1 METRSARRKPTIELR
16 YYELP
21 EHEPVLTLTGEDWVR
36 PYGDTADNLHFH
48 NLMEIGIC
56 RWGEGEV
63 VLDEQVVPYQ
73 AGMVT
78 LIPANCL
85 HTTISRDGGLN
96 YWEYMFFDP
105 KEVLQRAFSENEL
118 FAEAVARRLSSEAK
132 ALPGEMC
139 GALTQLLQ
147 MVLAEYPADAA
158 YHTETVYSLL
168 TALLLK
174 AARLYT
180 SDEPIQR
187 PVATGLQQIMPAL
200 EYINRHYMNPLLIG
214 ELAAQCLL
222 SEAHLR
228 RKFKEY
234 LNMSPND
241 YLTMVRIRH
250 GCDLLNTTAC
260 PMQEVALRVG
270 YQSVSSFDRNFQ
282 KLTGMS
288 PYQYKKKS
296 KDYKGKLLDYRISAK
311 KGW

>member
-1 METRSARRKPTIELR
+1 METRSARKKPTIELR

-36 PYGDTADNLHFH
+36 PYGDTMDNLHFH
-48 NLMEIGIC
+48 NLMEVGIC
-56 RWGEGEV
+56 RWGEGQM

-73 AGMVT
+73 AGVIT
-78 LIPANCL
+78 LIPANCV
-85 HTTISRDGGLN
+85 HTTVSRDGALN

-105 KEVLQRAFSENEL
+105 KEILRRAFPENEL

-132 ALPGEMC
+132 TLSGEMC
-139 GALTQLLQ
+139 GALAQLIQ

-158 YHTETVYSLL
+158 YHAETVQSLL

-174 AARLYT
+174 AARLYA
-180 SDEPIQR
+180 SDGSGR
-187 PVATGLQQIMPAL
+187 HVSNGLQQIMPAL
-200 EYINRHYMNPLLIG
+200 EYINRHYMNSLLISD
-214 ELAAQCLL
+214 LAEQCLL

-241 YLTMVRIRH
+241 YLTMVRVRR

-260 PMQEVALRVG
+260 TMQEVALRVG
-270 YQSVSSFDRNFQ
+270 YQSISSFDRNFQ